1 MRIFI
6 AIRFTDAFKQPL
18 LNAQKALR
26 QNGVKGEFTR
36 PENLHLTLVFI
47 GETNRV
53 DDIKAA
59 VKAIHFEPFEI
70 KTGKLGSFTN
80 RNNIILWGGVDAEK
94 QLRTIATEL
103 RKNLDERGIEYSKVE
118 FRPHITLVRSV
129 SDISDIDIEST
140 SMTVKQISVMKSDF
154 ISGKPVYT
162 EV

>member
-59 VKAIHFEPFEI
+59 VNAINFEAFEI

-80 RNNIILWGGVDAEK
+80 RNKILWVGVDGET
-94 QLRTIATEL
+94 QLKTIATEL
-103 RKNLDERGIEYSKVE
+103 RKNLDERGIEYSPRE
-118 FRPHITLVRSV
+118 FQPHITLVRSA
-129 SDISDIDIEST
+129 SDISDIDIERA